1 MRIPQ
6 VFTLIREN
14 VKLAKRLRFLL
25 DEDTALYEIPSR
37 ILALDDVHSP
47 GAG

>member
-14 VKLAKRLRFLL
+14 CTKRFEKGLHFVLGLIVLGLINRGETKRVNQLVKF
-25 DEDTALYEIPSR
+25 
-37 ILALDDVHSP
+37 
-47 GAG
+47 